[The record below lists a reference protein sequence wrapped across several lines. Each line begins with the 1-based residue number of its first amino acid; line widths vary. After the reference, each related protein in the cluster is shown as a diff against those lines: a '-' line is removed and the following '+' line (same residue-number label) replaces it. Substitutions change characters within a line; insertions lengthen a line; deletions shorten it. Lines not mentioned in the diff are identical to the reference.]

1 MTRKK
6 VKLAFIVNDSA
17 RKATYKKRKKGL
29 LKKVSELSTLCGIQ
43 ACAIIYSP
51 YHSQPEVWPPSPG
64 QVHQVLAQ
72 FKRMPEMEQSKKMLN
87 HEGFLRQRINKANDQ
102 LKKLTK
108 DNREME
114 VSQMMRESLRGKSL
128 AGLNIVDLNDLGWM
142 LDQNMNEIT
151 KIMETL
157 DMNDDKVRR
166 VPVPVSESPVSR
178 GGAGETVVVA
188 EPPEQTGSEVDRMQR
203 EQWLMDLI
211 SPRGHGAGTSSRG
224 DGSDE
229 VLPGFSGE
237 NQNGL
242 WSSAFFR

>member
-114 VSQMMRESLRGKSL
+114 
-128 AGLNIVDLNDLGWM
+128 
-142 LDQNMNEIT
+142 NMNEIT